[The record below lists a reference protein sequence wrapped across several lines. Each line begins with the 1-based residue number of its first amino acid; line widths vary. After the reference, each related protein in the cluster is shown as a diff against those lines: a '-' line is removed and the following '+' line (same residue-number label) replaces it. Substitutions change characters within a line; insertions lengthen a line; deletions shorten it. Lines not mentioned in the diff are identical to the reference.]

1 MIKIT
6 RAKDGE
12 GYSVH
17 KDGTLVAGIK
27 FVVAG
32 VDWPDEDHWALNH
45 VTGRVD
51 RHEYFEDARS
61 DALKI

>member
-6 RAKDGE
+6 RAKDGK

-17 KDGTLVAGIK
+17 KDGALVAGIE
-27 FVVAG
+27 FVAACIE
-32 VDWPDEDHWALNH
+32 WPDEDHWALKQI
-45 VTGRVD
+45 TGRVD
-51 RHEYFEDARS
+51 RHESLEAARS